1 MVRTEWARKDSC
13 PELLAGNGHEERET
27 VAAQRAYDLLVD
39 RLIRG
44 VYRPGDWLNVRA
56 VCAELGISR
65 TPVME
70 AIKRLEQEGFLEV
83 IPRAGCRVAQPGVDE
98 MQQIFRM
105 RIALEGIAAAEVA
118 ANPSPERLAL
128 LEELVREGNRA
139 VEDQNPARFAAV
151 NLAFHQAVAAASGS
165 RRLFSVLQHC
175 WLASRYYLASIPYFD
190 KNMQRS
196 AEEHAFIVQAIR
208 FGWTEVA
215 REAIAAHLQ
224 RCIFAFQQYLPH
236 SQEQPAPAVPSP
248 LGHETI
254 PWLGRVHRL
263 G

>member
-1 MVRTEWARKDSC
+1 MHRAVGVQKDSR
-13 PELLAGNGHEERET
+13 PHLLRGNGHEERET
-27 VAAQRAYDLLVD
+27 VAAQRAYDFLVD
-39 RLIRG
+39 RLIHG
-44 VYRPGDWLNVRA
+44 VYQPGDWLNVRA
-56 VCAELGISR
+56 ICTELGISR

-83 IPRAGCRVAQPGVDE
+83 VPRAGCRVAQPGADE

-105 RIALEGIAAAEVA
+105 RIALEGIAAAEA
-118 ANPSPERLAL
+118 AAQASPERLAV
-128 LEELVREGNRA
+128 LEELVLEGNRA
-139 VEDQNPARFAAV
+139 VEAQNPARFAAV
-151 NLAFHQAVAAASGS
+151 NLAFHQAIAAASGS

-208 FGWTEVA
+208 FGWADVA

-224 RCIFAFQQYLPH
+224 RCIFAFQQFLPQ
-236 SQEQPAPAVPSP
+236 SQEQRASAMPTP
-248 LGHETI
+248 LVDETI

>member
-1 MVRTEWARKDSC
+1 MLDRSRHFGRQLEAVPTWFDEVR
-13 PELLAGNGHEERET
+13 
-27 VAAQRAYDLLVD
+27 V
-39 RLIRG
+39 
-44 VYRPGDWLNVRA
+44 
-56 VCAELGISR
+56 
-65 TPVME
+65 
-70 AIKRLEQEGFLEV
+70 
-83 IPRAGCRVAQPGVDE
+83 
-98 MQQIFRM
+98 
-105 RIALEGIAAAEVA
+105 
-118 ANPSPERLAL
+118 
-128 LEELVREGNRA
+128 
-139 VEDQNPARFAAV
+139 
-151 NLAFHQAVAAASGS
+151 
-165 RRLFSVLQHC
+165 
-175 WLASRYYLASIPYFD
+175 LASRYYLESIPYFD

-248 LGHETI
+248 LGDETI